1 MDKLIAIF
9 ILSSL
14 ISILSLY
21 FLIPFSQSKGIGID
35 LPGKRKHHKTPVPRL
50 GGIGIF
56 LGLLVGVAFL
66 RFNDRIVSYLIA
78 SSIIFSVGVIDD
90 IKGVSWWAK
99 MAAVFLATSVT
110 IFYGKITVTSLGDIL
125 WFGSLDLGIW
135 SIPFT
140 YFSVLGIVSAINLFD
155 GLNGLAG
162 GTALII
168 FGFLA
173 LFSYMGHNV
182 NFMFISIAIAGGLIG
197 FLRYNY
203 PNSRIFLGDS
213 GSNFL
218 GFSIA
223 IASIVLF
230 QQGRYQPMTPVLLL
244 GLPIFDTIRV
254 MTRRI
259 ISRKNPFS
267 ADKSHFHHILVRLGM
282 CDKKAVLLIWAL
294 SFIFCISAFVLKKED
309 GWELLLF
316 LLSSI
321 GIISVF
327 LLMLMDIKKSMRQ
340 KNILA
345 KRRIA
350 D

>member
-1 MDKLIAIF
+1 MDKFIVF

-14 ISILSLY
+14 VSILSIS
-21 FLIPFSQSKGIGID
+21 FLIPFSESYGIGID
-35 LPGKRKHHKTPVPRL
+35 LPGRRKHHKTPVPRL

-56 LGLLVGVAFL
+56 LGLLVSLAFL
-66 RFNDRIVSYLIA
+66 NINERVTSYLIA
-78 SSIIFSVGVIDD
+78 CSIIFSVGVIDD
-90 IKGVSWWAK
+90 IKGVSWAAK
-99 MAAVFLATSVT
+99 MAAVFSATSIT
-110 IFYGKITVTSLGDIL
+110 IFYGNITVTSLGDIL
-125 WFGSLDLGIW
+125 WFGRLDLGAW

-162 GTALII
+162 GTSLII
-168 FGFLA
+168 FSFLA
-173 LFSYMGHNV
+173 LFSYMGHNF

-230 QQGRYQPMTPVLLL
+230 QHGRYQPMTPVLLL

-254 MTRRI
+254 MAQRI
-259 ISRKNPFS
+259 ISGRNPFS
-267 ADKSHFHHILVRLGM
+267 ADRTHFHHILVRLGI
-282 CDKKAVLLIWAL
+282 CDKKAVPLLWAL
-294 SFIFCISAFVLKKED
+294 SLIFCVTAFVLKREN

-327 LLMLMDIKKSMRQ
+327 LAMLLDVKKSIRQ
-340 KNILA
+340 KNP
-345 KRRIA
+345 
-350 D
+350 